1 LKRTADVDIRR
12 VAALR
17 GTGGRI
23 MAASDRKK
31 LVPMLAGGVAVI
43 AVATGGTLWF
53 LDKQH
58 YESTDNAFVEADTV
72 QVSPQVSGY
81 VAEVLVADN
90 QRVEPGQVLAKIDPS
105 TFQAR
110 LDQAIANAG
119 AADAAVRAIDDKS
132 NLEQAMIAQRVAG
145 VTSAQ
150 ADAGRAKADLD
161 RYDALARQGWVSQQ
175 KVQTTRA
182 AATQSAAGVSSAQAA
197 LEAEKRAAQ
206 SLGSAKAQA
215 VAQAAAA
222 HAAVEAAKLDLE
234 RTVIKAPVA
243 GVVGARSVRPGQLV
257 QPGVALMSVVPLG
270 QAYVVANFKE
280 TQVARIRV
288 GQRVE
293 LKADAFGKQKIVGKV
308 DSFAPATGQ
317 EFALIPVENAV
328 GNFTKI
334 TQRLPVKIVVDRGQ
348 LGAALRP
355 GLSVEVK
362 VDVRDRSGP
371 SFAEAGQIAPR
382 VARQGVDR

>member
-1 LKRTADVDIRR
+1 MASSEK
-12 VAALR
+12 AA
-17 GTGGRI
+17 GN
-23 MAASDRKK
+23 KK
-31 LVPMLAGGVAVI
+31 LLPMIAGGVALA
-43 AVATGGTLWF
+43 AVVVGGTFWF

-58 YESTDNAFVEADTV
+58 FESTDNAFVQADTV

-90 QRVEPGQVLAKIDPS
+90 QRVEAGQVLAKIDPS

-110 LDQAIANAG
+110 LDQAIANAS
-119 AADAAVRAIDDKS
+119 AADAAIRAIDDKS
-132 NLEQAMIAQRVAG
+132 SLEQAMIAQKAAG

-150 ADAGRAKADLD
+150 ADAGRARADLE
-161 RYDALARQGWVSQQ
+161 RYDALAQPGWVSQQ
-175 KVQTTRA
+175 KVQTERA
-182 AATQSAAGVSSAQAA
+182 GATQTAAGVASAQAA
-197 LEAEKRAAQ
+197 REAEKRAAQ

-222 HAAVEAAKLDLE
+222 HAAVEQAKLDLE
-234 RTVIKAPVA
+234 RTVIRAPA
-243 GVVGARSVRPGQLV
+243 SGVVGARSVRPGQLV

-270 QAYVVANFKE
+270 QAYIVANFKE

-288 GQRVE
+288 GQPVE
-293 LKADAFGKQKIVGKV
+293 IKADAFGKQKIVGKV

-334 TQRLPVKIVVDRGQ
+334 TQRLPVKIVVDRSQ

-355 GLSVEVK
+355 GLSVEIK

-371 SFAEAGQIAPR
+371 SFAEAGQAAPQ

>member
-1 LKRTADVDIRR
+1 
-12 VAALR
+12 
-17 GTGGRI
+17 

-81 VAEVLVADN
+81 VAEVLVTDN

-110 LDQAIANAG
+110 VDQAIANAG

>member
-1 LKRTADVDIRR
+1 MR
-12 VAALR
+12 
-17 GTGGRI
+17 
-23 MAASDRKK
+23 MAASEKKK
-31 LVPMLAGGVAVI
+31 LVPLILGGVTLVAVL
-43 AVATGGTLWF
+43 AGGTLWF

-58 YESTDNAFVEADTV
+58 FESTDNAFVQADTV

-110 LDQAIANAG
+110 VDQAIANAA
-119 AADAAVRAIDDKS
+119 AADAAVRAIDDKNS
-132 NLEQAMIAQRVAG
+132 LEQAVIAQRAAG

-150 ADAGRAKADLD
+150 ADASRAKADYD
-161 RYDALARQGWVSQQ
+161 RYNALAGQGWVSQQ
-175 KVQTTRA
+175 KVQTTKA
-182 AATQSAAGVSSAQAA
+182 AATQSAAGVASAQAA

-222 HAAVEAAKLDLE
+222 HAAVEQAKLDLE
-234 RTVIKAPVA
+234 RTVIRAPVG

-270 QAYVVANFKE
+270 QAYIVANFKE
-280 TQVARIRV
+280 TQVARLRV
-288 GQRVE
+288 GQPVE
-293 LKADAFGKQKIVGKV
+293 IKADAFGKQKIVGKV

-334 TQRLPVKIVVDRGQ
+334 TQRLPVKIAVDRSQ

-355 GLSVEVK
+355 GLSVEIK

-371 SFAEAGQIAPR
+371 SFAEAAQVTPQM
-382 VARQGVDR
+382 ARQGAAR

>member
-1 LKRTADVDIRR
+1 
-12 VAALR
+12 
-17 GTGGRI
+17 
-23 MAASDRKK
+23 MASSDKSAGNKK
-31 LVPMLAGGVAVI
+31 LVPMIVGGVVLVGVI
-43 AVATGGTLWF
+43 VGGTLWF

-58 YESTDNAFVEADTV
+58 FESTDNAFVQADTV
-72 QVSPQVSGY
+72 SVSPQVSGY

-90 QRVEPGQVLAKIDPS
+90 QRVEAGQVLAKIDPS

-119 AADAAVRAIDDKS
+119 AADAAIRAIDDKS
-132 NLEQAMIAQRVAG
+132 SLEQAMIAQKVAG
-145 VTSAQ
+145 VSSAQ
-150 ADAGRAKADLD
+150 ADAGRARADLD
-161 RYDALARQGWVSQQ
+161 RYDALAKQGWVSQQ
-175 KVQTTRA
+175 KVQTERA
-182 AATQSAAGVSSAQAA
+182 GATQSAAGVASAQAA

-206 SLGSAKAQA
+206 SLGSAKAQTI
-215 VAQAAAA
+215 AQAAAA
-222 HAAVEAAKLDLE
+222 HAAVEQAKLDLE
-234 RTVIKAPVA
+234 RTVIRAPVG

-257 QPGVALMSVVPLG
+257 QPGVSLMSVVPLG
-270 QAYVVANFKE
+270 QAYIVANFKE

-288 GQRVE
+288 GQPVE
-293 LKADAFGKQKIVGKV
+293 IKADAFGKQKIVGKV

-334 TQRLPVKIVVDRGQ
+334 TQRLPVKIVVDRSQ
-348 LGAALRP
+348 LGQALRP
-355 GLSVEVK
+355 GLSVEIK

-371 SFAEAGQIAPR
+371 SFAEAGQIAPQ

>member
-1 LKRTADVDIRR
+1 
-12 VAALR
+12 
-17 GTGGRI
+17 
-23 MAASDRKK
+23 MASSDRKK
-31 LVPMLAGGVAVI
+31 LIPMLAGGVAVI

-58 YESTDNAFVEADTV
+58 YESTDNAFVQADTV

-110 LDQAIANAG
+110 VDQAIANAS
-119 AADAAVRAIDDKS
+119 AADAAVRAIDDKN

-234 RTVIKAPVA
+234 RTVIKAPVG

-293 LKADAFGKQKIVGKV
+293 LKADAFGKQKIIGKV

-334 TQRLPVKIVVDRGQ
+334 TQRLPVKIVVDRSQ

-371 SFAEAGQIAPR
+371 SFAEAGQIAPQ
-382 VARQGVDR
+382 VARQGLDR

>member
-1 LKRTADVDIRR
+1 
-12 VAALR
+12 
-17 GTGGRI
+17 
-23 MAASDRKK
+23 MASPQNKK
-31 LVPMLAGGVAVI
+31 LFPMIAGGVALAAIIV
-43 AVATGGTLWF
+43 GGTLWF
-53 LDKQH
+53 IDKQRF
-58 YESTDNAFVEADTV
+58 ESTDNAFVQADTV
-72 QVSPQVSGY
+72 QISPQVSGY
-81 VAEVLVADN
+81 VVEVLVADN
-90 QRVEPGQVLAKIDPS
+90 QRVEAGQVLARIDPS
-105 TFQAR
+105 TFQAK

-119 AADAAVRAIDDKS
+119 AADAAIRAIDDKS
-132 NLEQAMIAQRVAG
+132 SLEQAMIAQRAAG

-150 ADAGRAKADLD
+150 ADASRAKADLD
-161 RYDALARQGWVSQQ
+161 RYNALANQGWVSQQ
-175 KVQTTRA
+175 KVQTERA
-182 AATQSAAGVSSAQAA
+182 AATQTAAGVTSAQAA
-197 LEAEKRAAQ
+197 LEAERRSAQ
-206 SLGSAKAQA
+206 SLGSAKAQTI
-215 VAQAAAA
+215 AQAASA
-222 HAAVEAAKLDLE
+222 HAAVEQAKLDLE
-234 RTVIKAPVA
+234 RTVIRAPVA

-288 GQRVE
+288 GQPVE
-293 LKADAFGKQKIVGKV
+293 IKADAFGKQKIVGKV

-334 TQRLPVKIVVDRGQ
+334 TQRLPVKIVVDRSQ

-355 GLSVEVK
+355 GLSVEIK

-371 SFAEAGQIAPR
+371 SFAEAAHTDVQRPNAQ

>member
-1 LKRTADVDIRR
+1 
-12 VAALR
+12 
-17 GTGGRI
+17 
-23 MAASDRKK
+23 MASPEKSAGNKK
-31 LVPMLAGGVAVI
+31 LVPMIAGGVALV
-43 AVATGGTLWF
+43 AVMVGGTLWF

-58 YESTDNAFVEADTV
+58 FESTDNAFVQADTV
-72 QVSPQVSGY
+72 SVSPQVSGY

-90 QRVEPGQVLAKIDPS
+90 QRVEAGQVLAKIDPS

-119 AADAAVRAIDDKS
+119 AADAAINAVDDKS
-132 NLEQAMIAQRVAG
+132 NLEQAMIAQKAAG

-161 RYDALARQGWVSQQ
+161 RYDALAKQGWVSQQ
-175 KVQTTRA
+175 KVQTERA
-182 AATQSAAGVSSAQAA
+182 GATQAGATVASAQAA

-206 SLGSAKAQA
+206 SLGSAKAQTI
-215 VAQAAAA
+215 AQAAAA
-222 HAAVEAAKLDLE
+222 HAAVEQAKLDLE
-234 RTVIKAPVA
+234 RTVIRAPA
-243 GVVGARSVRPGQLV
+243 GGVVGARSVRPGQLV
-257 QPGVALMSVVPLG
+257 QPGVVLMSVVPLG
-270 QAYVVANFKE
+270 QAYIVANFKE
-280 TQVARIRV
+280 TQVSRIRV
-288 GQRVE
+288 GQPVE
-293 LKADAFGKQKIVGKV
+293 IKADAFGKQKIVGKV

-334 TQRLPVKIVVDRGQ
+334 TQRLPVKIVVEKSA

-355 GLSVEVK
+355 GLSVDVK

-371 SFAEAGQIAPR
+371 SFAQAGQPGSQYAEGNQPGSP
-382 VARQGVDR
+382 AR